1 MTRLLIVLFAVFS
14 VWASACAPA
23 VSPGPQPV
31 PEPLQH
37 VAEVHKAKCGNCHV
51 RVEPRTRT
59 REELGEALLRHKK
72 RVHLTDEEWSAM
84 IEYLARPASG

>member
-1 MTRLLIVLFAVFS
+1 MTRLLVVLLAVFS
-14 VWASACAPA
+14 VWAIACAPA
-23 VSPGPQPV
+23 VSAEPV

-59 REELGEALLRHKK
+59 REALGEALLRHKK
-72 RVHLTDEEWSAM
+72 RVHLTDEEWSTM